1 MRTSISAVVISAL
14 IFSASLAL
22 AAPSITSLSPTSG
35 AVGASVTITG
45 SNFGSTQGSS
55 TVKFNGTTATT
66 ISTWSA
72 TSIVAVVPSSAT
84 TGNVVVT
91 VSGVASN
98 GKSFTVVA
106 APSIT
111 SLSPTSGAVGT
122 SITVTGTNF
131 GSTQGSSTIKFNG
144 TSVTPTS
151 WSATQIQAPVP
162 SGATTGNVVV
172 HASGVDSN
180 GKNFTVLP
188 TPTITNLSPNSGMVG
203 DSITIT
209 GTNFGAT
216 QGTSTVK
223 FNGTAAT
230 PTTWSNTSIVTSVPT
245 GATTGNVVVTVSGV
259 SSAGAAFTVVAQ
271 PTITS
276 LSPTS
281 AAVGALVTINGT
293 NFQPTQSGST
303 VTFNGATATP
313 TTWSSTQ
320 IKAPVPAGATTGN
333 VVVTVFGL
341 ASNGSSFTVK
351 PTPAITSLSQ
361 TIGAVGMA
369 VTINGVNFG
378 SSQGSST
385 VKFNGTTATASAWS
399 ASQITVTVPTGA
411 TSGNVVVHTS
421 GVDTNGIGFTV
432 STVNSISLTPANLSI
447 PINSVQRFVATA
459 TYANN
464 STQAL
469 TGNNVTWGSS
479 STSIATLD
487 VNGIATTLAQGQTTI
502 QATLGSVSASTTL
515 TVGGPSFQPVGNL
528 NDPRFGHTA
537 TLLQNGKVLIV
548 GGGNV
553 CCTLSSAE
561 LYDPVTRSFTRT
573 GYLNTPR
580 QYHVAT
586 LLSSGKVLITGG
598 EQYIPN
604 CCSEGVPTQEI
615 YDPSSGIFTQLSGQ
629 RSKHPLLTIVFRILP
644 EG

>member
-1 MRTSISAVVISAL
+1 
-14 IFSASLAL
+14 
-22 AAPSITSLSPTSG
+22 
-35 AVGASVTITG
+35 
-45 SNFGSTQGSS
+45 
-55 TVKFNGTTATT
+55 
-66 ISTWSA
+66 
-72 TSIVAVVPSSAT
+72 
-84 TGNVVVT
+84 
-91 VSGVASN
+91 
-98 GKSFTVVA
+98 
-106 APSIT
+106 
-111 SLSPTSGAVGT
+111 
-122 SITVTGTNF
+122 
-131 GSTQGSSTIKFNG
+131 
-144 TSVTPTS
+144 
-151 WSATQIQAPVP
+151 
-162 SGATTGNVVV
+162 
-172 HASGVDSN
+172 
-180 GKNFTVLP
+180 
-188 TPTITNLSPNSGMVG
+188 
-203 DSITIT
+203 
-209 GTNFGAT
+209 
-216 QGTSTVK
+216 
-223 FNGTAAT
+223 
-230 PTTWSNTSIVTSVPT
+230 
-245 GATTGNVVVTVSGV
+245 
-259 SSAGAAFTVVAQ
+259 
-271 PTITS
+271 
-276 LSPTS
+276 
-281 AAVGALVTINGT
+281 
-293 NFQPTQSGST
+293 
-303 VTFNGATATP
+303 
-313 TTWSSTQ
+313 
-320 IKAPVPAGATTGN
+320 
-333 VVVTVFGL
+333 
-341 ASNGSSFTVK
+341 
-351 PTPAITSLSQ
+351 
-361 TIGAVGMA
+361 
-369 VTINGVNFG
+369 
-378 SSQGSST
+378 
-385 VKFNGTTATASAWS
+385 
-399 ASQITVTVPTGA
+399 
-411 TSGNVVVHTS
+411 HTS

>member
-1 MRTSISAVVISAL
+1 QGCCTCWLEFGISASSGRALMRTSISAVVISAL

-561 LYDPVTRSFTRT
+561 LYD
-573 GYLNTPR
+573 
-580 QYHVAT
+580 
-586 LLSSGKVLITGG
+586 
-598 EQYIPN
+598 
-604 CCSEGVPTQEI
+604 
-615 YDPSSGIFTQLSGQ
+615 
-629 RSKHPLLTIVFRILP
+629 
-644 EG
+644 